1 MQHNNTQ
8 QPASMPDAF
17 VILFFVMILAA
28 IASHLV
34 PAGSFSLT
42 EVATE
47 TAGAA
52 KTKGKLDPESFQFA
66 SDSHSGVPLFAEGG
80 GIGFFN
86 YAFEGMVSGSKW
98 GSAVGVIAFILLT
111 GGAFGIIM
119 KTGAIHNGI
128 LALIDKT
135 KGTEFLFI
143 PLMFGLFSLG
153 GAVFGMGEEAIAFC
167 IILLPLMLALG
178 YDAITTV
185 LVTYVAT
192 QIGFATSWM
201 NPFNV
206 AIAQGI
212 AEIPLLS
219 GANLRYWMW
228 GIFTLFGIIY
238 TMRYAA
244 KIKVDPASSLSYETD
259 QRLRQQ
265 QDATV
270 TSEYT
275 GLDSLILTVFFL
287 GLAWII
293 WGVTSREYYIPE
305 IASQFFTIGVVIAA
319 IAVIGKRFRV
329 NDAADGFKQGAA
341 ELLPAA
347 LIVGMAKGIVLIL
360 GGDNPEYP
368 SVLNTLLYYSGQAL
382 GDLPAWLSAW
392 LMLVLQSVF
401 NFFVASGSGQAA
413 LTMPLIAPLSDM
425 LGLSRQIAVLAFQ
438 LGDGLTN
445 CIIPTSAALI
455 GCLGVVRVDW
465 TVWLKFAWKLQLCLF
480 ALASLFMLLAVAINY
495 Q

>member
-1 MQHNNTQ
+1 MSTVTNK
-8 QPASMPDAF
+8 PVSMPDAF

-28 IASHLV
+28 IASHWV

-42 EVATE
+42 EPAPVSD
-47 TAGAA
+47 GAA
-52 KTKGKLDPESFQFA
+52 KLKGKIDPNSFTLH
-66 SDSHSGVPLFAEGG
+66 SDTQQGVPLFAEGG
-80 GIGFFN
+80 NIGFFN
-86 YAFEGMVSGSKW
+86 YAFEGLVSGNKW
-98 GSAVGVIAFILLT
+98 GSAVGVVAFILLT

-128 LALIDKT
+128 LALIART
-135 KGTEFLFI
+135 QRMQFVFI

-167 IILLPLMLALG
+167 IVLLPLMLALG

-219 GANLRYWMW
+219 GKELRIAMWMV
-228 GIFTLFGIIY
+228 FTLFGMAF

-244 KIKVDPASSLSYETD
+244 KIKANPKQSLSYVTD
-259 QRLRQQ
+259 QKLRAQQ
-265 QDATV
+265 SAEAK
-270 TSEYT
+270 TSYNW
-275 GLDSLILTVFFL
+275 LDSIILLVFFA
-287 GLAWII
+287 GLIWII
-293 WGVTSREYYIPE
+293 WGVTVRAYYIPE
-305 IASQFFTIGVVIAA
+305 IASQFFTIGIVIAI
-319 IAVIGKRFRV
+319 IAVLGKRLNV
-329 NDAADGFKQGAA
+329 NEAADGFKHGAA

-347 LIVGMAKGIVLIL
+347 LIVGMAKGIVLLL
-360 GGDNPEYP
+360 GGDNPESP

-382 GDLPAWLSAW
+382 ADLPGYLSAW
-392 LMLVLQSVF
+392 LMLIIQSVI

-413 LTMPLIAPLSDM
+413 LTMPLIAPLAD
-425 LGLSRQIAVLAFQ
+425 LVGLSRQIAVLAFQ

-465 TVWLKFAWKLQLCLF
+465 TVWFRFVWKLQLWLF
-480 ALASLFMLLAVAINY
+480 FLASAFMLLAVAIGY